1 MACRYLGRYLASYDC
16 TLYVCLILSLAV
28 GFDRMDA
35 LHLPFVLLACGLLAF
50 PALARPAWPLLVLYT
65 QAFILIEYWLRF
77 KCVTPHP
84 STPSHTHL
92 TTGLS

>member
-1 MACRYLGRYLASYDC
+1 
-16 TLYVCLILSLAV
+16 
-28 GFDRMDA
+28 MDA

-77 KCVTPHP
+77 KCVPTRS
-84 STPSHTHL
+84 STRL
-92 TTGLS
+92 TVPFTCRL